1 MHSSSTTTTCININI
16 HKLQSSE
23 SLAEYEFRSRIVNLP
38 GKTRIVD
45 VFAAVLLPP
54 GMPIFWNPLL
64 TILSGSQMLV
74 QDDRSLILFFSITPC
89 SLSAKH
95 TIMLNMVNFRTP
107 TKLDIDDSE
116 TKIVLTS

>member
-74 QDDRSLILFFSITPC
+74 QDDRRLILFFSITPC